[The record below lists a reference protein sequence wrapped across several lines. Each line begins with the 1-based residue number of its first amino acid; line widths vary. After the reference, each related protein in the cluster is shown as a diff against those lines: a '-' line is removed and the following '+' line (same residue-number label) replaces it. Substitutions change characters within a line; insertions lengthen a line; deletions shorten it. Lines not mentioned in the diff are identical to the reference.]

1 MQAPQYRHETRST
14 TTDSHAVTITA
25 ADGTVLTGTRFGKPD
40 AALTVVYLP
49 GPLADATHFAPMI
62 TLIDRHLRAEVAQLV
77 YDQRGHGNDLPL
89 HPGPAGMAQLVEDL
103 DTVLSQ
109 ADGRVVLVVH
119 SLAAIVAQE
128 WLYHHRRN
136 PAGVDAIVAIT
147 PVTELPDHDK
157 ALTEHPTGAAL
168 RAGRRL
174 IHQLSTA
181 LGEHRLHTDAE
192 LEAARHTLRAYRR
205 CGADLAVVEDL
216 LRATP
221 TWIVAGHADPVAS
234 YGRVT
239 ELAETVWAELSS
251 LPDGGHDLA
260 RTFPQLPA
268 AAVSSAIRV
277 ARDADRFGGQW

>member
-14 TTDSHAVTITA
+14 TTDSRSVTITA
-25 ADGTVLTGTRFGKPD
+25 ADGTVLTGTRCGNPD

-49 GPLADATHFAPMI
+49 GPLADASHFAPMI
-62 TLIDRHLRAEVAQLV
+62 TLIDRHFRAEVAQLV
-77 YDQRGHGNDLPL
+77 YEQRGHGNDLPL

-103 DTVLSQ
+103 DTVISH

-128 WLYHHRRN
+128 WLYHHRRD
-136 PAGVDAIVAIT
+136 PARVDAIVAIT

-157 ALTEHPTGAAL
+157 ALTEHPTGAAR

-181 LGEHRLHTDAE
+181 LGEHRLHTDPE

-205 CGADLAVVEDL
+205 CDADLAVVEDL

-221 TWIVAGHADPVAS
+221 TWIVAGHADPVAR

-251 LPDGGHDLA
+251 LRDGGHDLA
-260 RTFPQLPA
+260 RTFPWLPA

-277 ARDADRFGGQW
+277 ARDADRFGGH

>member
-1 MQAPQYRHETRST
+1 MQAPEYRHETRGT

-25 ADGTVLTGTRFGKPD
+25 ADGTVLTGSRFGKPD

-49 GPLADATHFAPMI
+49 GPLADAGHFTPMI
-62 TLIDRHLRAEVAQLV
+62 TLIDRHFRAEVAQLV
-77 YDQRGHGNDLPL
+77 YEQRGHGNDLPL

-103 DTVLSQ
+103 DAVISH

-128 WLYHHRRN
+128 WLYHHRRD
-136 PAGVDAIVAIT
+136 PARVDAIVAIA
-147 PVTELPDHDK
+147 PVTELPDHDR
-157 ALTEHPTGAAL
+157 ALTEHPTGSAR

-174 IHQLSTA
+174 IHELSTA

-205 CGADLAVVEDL
+205 CGADIAVVEDL

-221 TWIVAGHADPVAS
+221 TWIVAGHADPVAR

-239 ELAETVWAELSS
+239 ELAQTVWAELSS
-251 LPDGGHDLA
+251 LRDGSHDLA
-260 RTFPQLPA
+260 RTFPWLPA

-277 ARDADRFGGQW
+277 ARDADRFGGHW